1 MPEIIVVAN
10 QKGGVGKT
18 TTSINL
24 AAALQRINYK
34 TLLVDLD
41 SQGNATSASGLNRST
56 EKASV
61 YDVLMGLKNIE
72 DCFVTSQHDG
82 FTLLPSNSD
91 LMAAEIELLNTNN
104 RESVLKEKIN
114 SISREF
120 DYILIDSPPSMNILT
135 LNALTAANEI
145 IIPVQCEYYAL
156 EGMSGLLESI
166 YKIKETINPSLQ
178 IKGVLRTM
186 FDSRNS
192 LSVEVSA
199 QLKKYFGDKL
209 FWTFIPRNV
218 RLAEAPSHGM
228 SAVSYDPE
236 CLGSKAY
243 LSLAKEVTKKTMES

>member
-24 AAALQRINYK
+24 AAALQRTNYK

-91 LMAAEIELLNTNN
+91 LMAAEIELLNIHN

-135 LNALTAANEI
+135 LNALAAANEI

-166 YKIKETINPSLQ
+166 YKIKETINPNLQ

-199 QLKKYFGDKL
+199 QLKKYFGEKL

>member
-24 AAALQRINYK
+24 AAALQRTNYK

-72 DCFVTSQHDG
+72 DCFVTSEHDG

-91 LMAAEIELLNTNN
+91 LMAAEIEMLNIHN

-135 LNALTAANEI
+135 LNALAAANEI

-166 YKIKETINPSLQ
+166 YKIKETINPNLQ

>member
-72 DCFVTSQHDG
+72 DCFVTSEHDG

-91 LMAAEIELLNTNN
+91 LMAAEIEMLNVHN

-135 LNALTAANEI
+135 LNALAAANEI

-166 YKIKETINPSLQ
+166 YKIKETINPNLQ

>member
-135 LNALTAANEI
+135 LNALAAANEI

-166 YKIKETINPSLQ
+166 YKIKETINPRLQ

>member
-24 AAALQRINYK
+24 AAALHKINRK

-61 YDVLMGLKNIE
+61 YDVLMGMKNIE
-72 DCFVTSQHDG
+72 ECFVTSEHDG

-91 LMAAEIELLNTNN
+91 LMAAEIEMLSLQN

-114 SISREF
+114 SISGRF

-135 LNALTAANEI
+135 LNALAAANEI

-166 YKIKETINPSLQ
+166 YKIKETINPRLQ

>member
-135 LNALTAANEI
+135 LNALAAANEI

-166 YKIKETINPSLQ
+166 YKIKEKINPNLQ

-199 QLKKYFGDKL
+199 QLKKYFGEKL

>member
-72 DCFVTSQHDG
+72 ECFVTSEHDG

-91 LMAAEIELLNTNN
+91 LMAAEIEMLNVHN

-114 SISREF
+114 SISRQF

-135 LNALTAANEI
+135 LNALAAANEI

-166 YKIKETINPSLQ
+166 YKIKETINPNLQ

-209 FWTFIPRNV
+209 FWTTIPRNV

>member
-114 SISREF
+114 SIPREF
-120 DYILIDSPPSMNILT
+120 DYVLIDSPPSMNILT
-135 LNALTAANEI
+135 LNALAAANEI

-166 YKIKETINPSLQ
+166 YKIKETINPNLQ

>member
-10 QKGGVGKT
+10 QKGGGGKT

-135 LNALTAANEI
+135 LNALAAANEI

-166 YKIKETINPSLQ
+166 YKIKETINPNLQ

>member
-72 DCFVTSQHDG
+72 DCFVTSEHDG

-91 LMAAEIELLNTNN
+91 LMAAEIEMLNIDN

-120 DYILIDSPPSMNILT
+120 DYVLIDSPPSMNILT

-209 FWTFIPRNV
+209 FWTTIPRNV

>member
-72 DCFVTSQHDG
+72 DCFVTSEHDG

-91 LMAAEIELLNTNN
+91 LMAAEIEMLNVHN

-120 DYILIDSPPSMNILT
+120 DYVLIDSPPSMNILT
-135 LNALTAANEI
+135 LNALAAANEI

-209 FWTFIPRNV
+209 FWTTIPRNV

>member
-41 SQGNATSASGLNRST
+41 SQGNATSASGHNRSI

-135 LNALTAANEI
+135 LNALAAANEI

-166 YKIKETINPSLQ
+166 YKIKETINPNLQ

>member
-41 SQGNATSASGLNRST
+41 SQGKASSASGVNRIT
-56 EKASV
+56 ERASV

-72 DCFVTSQHDG
+72 ECFVTSEHDG

-91 LMAAEIELLNTNN
+91 LMAAEIEMLSLQN

-114 SISREF
+114 SISGRF

-135 LNALTAANEI
+135 LNALAAANEI

-166 YKIKETINPSLQ
+166 YKIKETINPRLQ

>member
-72 DCFVTSQHDG
+72 DCFVTSQHDD

-135 LNALTAANEI
+135 LNALAAANEI

-166 YKIKETINPSLQ
+166 YKIKETINPDLQ

>member
-41 SQGNATSASGLNRST
+41 SQGNATSASGLNRSI
-56 EKASV
+56 EKTSV

-166 YKIKETINPSLQ
+166 YKIKETINPNLQ

>member
-72 DCFVTSQHDG
+72 ECFVTSEHDG

-91 LMAAEIELLNTNN
+91 LMAAEIEMLNVHN

-120 DYILIDSPPSMNILT
+120 DYVLIDSPPSMNILT
-135 LNALTAANEI
+135 LNALAAANEI

-209 FWTFIPRNV
+209 FWTTIPRNV

>member
-24 AAALQRINYK
+24 AAALQRINFK

-135 LNALTAANEI
+135 LNALAAANEI

-166 YKIKETINPSLQ
+166 YKIKETINPNLQ

>member
-1 MPEIIVVAN
+1 
-10 QKGGVGKT
+10 
-18 TTSINL
+18 
-24 AAALQRINYK
+24 
-34 TLLVDLD
+34 
-41 SQGNATSASGLNRST
+41 
-56 EKASV
+56 
-61 YDVLMGLKNIE
+61 
-72 DCFVTSQHDG
+72 
-82 FTLLPSNSD
+82 
-91 LMAAEIELLNTNN
+91 MAAEIEMLSLQN

-114 SISREF
+114 SISGRF

-135 LNALTAANEI
+135 LNALAAANEI

-166 YKIKETINPSLQ
+166 YKIKETINPRLQ

>member
-56 EKASV
+56 EKTSV

-135 LNALTAANEI
+135 LNALAAANEI

-166 YKIKETINPSLQ
+166 YKIKETINPNLQ

-243 LSLAKEVTKKTMES
+243 LSLAKEVRKKTMES

>member
-1 MPEIIVVAN
+1 
-10 QKGGVGKT
+10 
-18 TTSINL
+18 
-24 AAALQRINYK
+24 
-34 TLLVDLD
+34 
-41 SQGNATSASGLNRST
+41 
-56 EKASV
+56 
-61 YDVLMGLKNIE
+61 MGLKNIE

-91 LMAAEIELLNTNN
+91 LLAAEIELLNTNN

-135 LNALTAANEI
+135 LNALAAANEI

-166 YKIKETINPSLQ
+166 YKIKETINPNLQ

-199 QLKKYFGDKL
+199 QLKKYFGEKL

-236 CLGSKAY
+236 SLGSKAY

>member
-72 DCFVTSQHDG
+72 DCFVTSEHDG

-91 LMAAEIELLNTNN
+91 LMAAEIEMLNVHN

>member
-1 MPEIIVVAN
+1 
-10 QKGGVGKT
+10 
-18 TTSINL
+18 
-24 AAALQRINYK
+24 
-34 TLLVDLD
+34 
-41 SQGNATSASGLNRST
+41 
-56 EKASV
+56 
-61 YDVLMGLKNIE
+61 MGLKNIE

-135 LNALTAANEI
+135 LNALAAANEI

-166 YKIKETINPSLQ
+166 YKIKETINPNLQ

>member
-72 DCFVTSQHDG
+72 DCFVTSEHDG

-91 LMAAEIELLNTNN
+91 LMAAEIEMLNVHN

-120 DYILIDSPPSMNILT
+120 DYVLIDSPPSMNILT
-135 LNALTAANEI
+135 LNALAAANEI

-166 YKIKETINPSLQ
+166 YKIKETINPNLQ

>member
-24 AAALQRINYK
+24 AAALHKINRK

-56 EKASV
+56 ENASV

-120 DYILIDSPPSMNILT
+120 DYILIDSQPSMNILT
-135 LNALTAANEI
+135 LNALAAANEI

-166 YKIKETINPSLQ
+166 YKIKETINPNLQ

-199 QLKKYFGDKL
+199 QLKKYFGEKL